1 MKIKVTTKMRQSPE
15 IEIDGK
21 NIIGMQFGE
30 RLSNFNQ
37 IASKIPDIE
46 NWFEQFL
53 FALCLQFGEELPDGD
68 IYEFTYELDL

>member
-1 MKIKVTTKMRQSPE
+1 MKIKVTTKIRQSPE

-21 NIIGMQFGE
+21 SIVGMEYWE
-30 RLSNFNQ
+30 RLKLFNEM
-37 IASKIPDIE
+37 ISKIPELE